1 MTRFF
6 AEADCKRSFIEDK
19 IVSVVGYGNQ
29 GRAHALNL
37 RDSGVRVV
45 VGLRRGSP
53 SLRKAASDGLEAAP
67 IRDAVARAD
76 VVSLLIPDEA
86 HGEVY
91 EEHVAPA
98 MKPRA
103 ALCFA
108 HGLSVRFGILKPRRG
123 VDVFMVAPLGA
134 GSLLRELYTQGAGL
148 PCYVAVHHDATGRA
162 LKTALAY
169 AWALGCARSD
179 LLETTFKDE
188 AEVDLF
194 GEQAV
199 LCGGVSFLLLKAFN
213 VLVENGYEPE
223 MAYMEC
229 VSQLKASAD
238 VINKAGLDGFANRV
252 SSPALYGL
260 LTRGNRVIGDE
271 AERAMRRLL
280 RDIQAGDFVK
290 EWLRHTAAGKKRG
303 SEFSRLLA
311 AWNALRIHGVGRD
324 LRGEHG
330 AAGRGSSGG
339 RGKGRRLAGQAHPK
353 KRQAGR
359 RPRAGRT
366 DSQSGRT

>member
-1 MTRFF
+1 M
-6 AEADCKRSFIEDK
+6 
-19 IVSVVGYGNQ
+19 SVVGYGNQ

-45 VGLRRGSP
+45 VGLRPGSP
-53 SLRKAASDGLEAAP
+53 SLKSAESEGLDAAP
-67 IRDAVARAD
+67 IADAVSRAD
-76 VVSLLIPDEA
+76 IVSLLIPDEA

-91 EEHVAPA
+91 KTQVAPA
-98 MKPRA
+98 MRPGA
-103 ALCFA
+103 AMCLA

-134 GSLLRELYTQGAGL
+134 GSLLRQLYVEGAGL
-148 PCYVAVHHDATGRA
+148 PCYVAVHQDASGNA
-162 LKTALAY
+162 LRSALAY
-169 AWALGCARSD
+169 AWGLGCARSG

-238 VINKAGLDGFANRV
+238 VIHSAGLDGFAKRV

-260 LTRGNRVIGDE
+260 LTRGNRVIGEE

-280 RDIQAGDFVK
+280 RDIQSGEFVK
-290 EWLRHTAAGKKRG
+290 EWLREGTAGKTNG
-303 SEFSRLLA
+303 PGLSRLVA
-311 AWNALRIHGVGRD
+311 AWNALRIHGVGRG
-324 LRGEHG
+324 LRESPG
-330 AAGRGSSGG
+330 
-339 RGKGRRLAGQAHPK
+339 
-353 KRQAGR
+353 
-359 RPRAGRT
+359 RAGREDT
-366 DSQSGRT
+366 PGGTRRSRGGSGSGPGTKPPSRRGKARSDGGRRRQSGCRRRSDGSD

>member
-1 MTRFF
+1 M
-6 AEADCKRSFIEDK
+6 
-19 IVSVVGYGNQ
+19 SVVGYGNQ

-45 VGLRRGSP
+45 VGLRPGSP
-53 SLRKAASDGLEAAP
+53 SLRSVRSDGLKAAP
-67 IRDAVARAD
+67 IADAVSRSD

-91 EEHVAPA
+91 KKQVAPA
-98 MKPRA
+98 MRPGA
-103 ALCFA
+103 ALCLA

-134 GSLLRELYTQGAGL
+134 GSLLRQLYTEGAGL
-148 PCYVAVHHDATGRA
+148 PCYVAVHQDASGNA
-162 LKTALAY
+162 LPTALAY
-169 AWALGCARSD
+169 AWGLGCARSG

-238 VINKAGLDGFANRV
+238 VVHSAGLDGFAKRV

-260 LTRGNRVIGDE
+260 LTRGNRVIGEE
-271 AERAMRRLL
+271 AERALRRLL
-280 RDIQAGDFVK
+280 REIQSGEFVR
-290 EWLRHTAAGKKRG
+290 EWLRQGGAGKTEG
-303 SEFSRLLA
+303 SGFSRLVA
-311 AWNALRIHGVGRD
+311 AWNALRIHAVGRG
-324 LRGEHG
+324 LRE
-330 AAGRGSSGG
+330 SSEPVSREGKQGG
-339 RGKGRRLAGQAHPK
+339 TRRLHGGAGSGSGSQPLSRGGK
-353 KRQAGR
+353 EQSDGGKRRQSGR
-359 RPRAGRT
+359 RPRSGGAGSR
-366 DSQSGRT
+366 SGRA